1 MKKILIAED
10 NDSNYILMTYIL
22 KKHYEYD
29 RARNGQEAV
38 EMVKNSPFDLM
49 RYDLVKADP
58 EMIKVWIEQTG
69 IEEYGRWLEDSM
81 KEGADIYTL
90 KDELQELGEVAIFY

>member
-1 MKKILIAED
+1 MIKVSKLRDGERVETFGLTDEQHNI
-10 NDSNYILMTYIL
+10 
-22 KKHYEYD
+22 
-29 RARNGQEAV
+29 AV
-38 EMVKNSPFDLM
+38 EMVKNNPFDLM
-49 RYDLVKADP
+49 QYDLVKVDP

>member
-1 MKKILIAED
+1 MIKVSKLRDGKRVETFGLTDEQHNI
-10 NDSNYILMTYIL
+10 
-22 KKHYEYD
+22 
-29 RARNGQEAV
+29 AV
-38 EMVKNSPFDLM
+38 EMVKNNPFDLM
-49 RYDLVKADP
+49 QYDLVKVDP

-81 KEGADIYTL
+81 REGADIYTL

>member
-1 MKKILIAED
+1 MIKVSKLRDGERVETFGLTDEQHNI
-10 NDSNYILMTYIL
+10 
-22 KKHYEYD
+22 
-29 RARNGQEAV
+29 AV
-38 EMVKNSPFDLM
+38 EMVKNNPFDLVQ
-49 RYDLVKADP
+49 YDLVKVDP